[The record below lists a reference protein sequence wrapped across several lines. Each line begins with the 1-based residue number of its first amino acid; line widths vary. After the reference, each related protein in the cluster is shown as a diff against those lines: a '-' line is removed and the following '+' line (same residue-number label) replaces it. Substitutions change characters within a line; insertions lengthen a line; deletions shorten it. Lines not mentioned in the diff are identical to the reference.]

1 MIGSKPAPFP
11 ATLEVIAFA
20 VIVWGGTFVPVGE
33 LMMGPMPAP
42 LPATLVVMAFA
53 VIGCGGT
60 SVIVIEFTIGLKP
73 APLLATLPTTV
84 VEACR
89 ITPKEGIGETETRIR
104 VC

>member
-1 MIGSKPAPFP
+1 MIGPKPAPFP
-11 ATLEVIAFA
+11 ATLEVMAFA
-20 VIVWGGTFVPVGE
+20 VIVWGGTFVLVGE

-42 LPATLVVMAFA
+42 LPATLVVIAFA

-84 VEACR
+84 VEAR
-89 ITPKEGIGETETRIR
+89 SITPKEGIGETEAGIR
-104 VC
+104 VW